1 MAEGCPSTGVRS
13 EDDPL
18 ELHDRGAVDIDPLE
32 LLELLRLRVDVFV
45 VEQACAYH
53 ELDGRDGETSTR
65 HLWLSDGCR
74 PVAYLRLLDDGDA
87 RRIGRV
93 ATAAD
98 RRGEGLAARLVSHA
112 LATSAAPWV
121 LDAQS
126 HLEGW
131 YRAFGFEACGDAF
144 VEDGIE
150 HVPMRR
156 VVPADKMQP

>member
-1 MAEGCPSTGVRS
+1 LKQ
-13 EDDPL
+13 L
-18 ELHDRGAVDIDPLE
+18 ELHDRGAADIDPLS

-53 ELDGRDGETSTR
+53 ELDGRDGEASTR
-65 HLWLSDGCR
+65 HIWLSEDAR
-74 PVAYLRLLDDGDA
+74 PVAYLRLLDEGDV

-93 ATAAD
+93 VTAAD

-112 LATSAAPWV
+112 LATSCGPWV

-126 HLEGW
+126 RLEGW
-131 YRAFGFEACGDAF
+131 YLDFGFEVCGAAF

-156 VVPADKMQP
+156 EAPADRISP

>member
-1 MAEGCPSTGVRS
+1 MRRCQ
-13 EDDPL
+13 L
-18 ELHDRGAVDIDPLE
+18 ELHDRGAADIDPLT

-53 ELDGRDGETSTR
+53 ELDGRDAEASTR
-65 HLWLSDGCR
+65 HIWLSDSGR
-74 PVAYLRLLDDGDA
+74 PVAYLRLLDDGPA

-93 ATAAD
+93 VTAAD
-98 RRGEGLAARLVSHA
+98 RRGEGLAAGLVSHA
-112 LATSAAPWV
+112 LATSTGPWV

-131 YRAFGFEACGDAF
+131 YRHFGFETCGAAF

-150 HVPMRR
+150 HMPMMR
-156 VVPADKMQP
+156 VVPAAKMRP